1 LERRGQNMRDSCPMT
16 DVRFEVLKKVHER
29 LEKMDKEG
37 IDIFDSLVKLRDE
50 IKKGKVKL
58 CSD

>member
-1 LERRGQNMRDSCPMT
+1 MRDSCPMT